1 MITSLVQRS
10 TSRSFLKFFAII
22 LIAQLLTIFVASRL
36 LDFNTNRWIQGKAAR
51 AMQIAQKA
59 ASGYDWSLIDKIP
72 VDRDTALGARY
83 GKRLSA
89 LNNRYFPRMEG
100 GVYLVTLNSGEE
112 FDLSDGDA
120 SMSDTTTAN
129 RWELQAYK
137 KQRAAYSPDPIVDE
151 WGTYLAAYIPIPRGG
166 KVRGLVATEI
176 DSSPLSDFQS
186 VVRTVFWFSIV
197 PAVLISL
204 VVAYVLASRYVEP
217 MDMFRTIAE
226 AKSGTNAGESGPW
239 NLLTARQRQVAE
251 LVKQAKSNK
260 EIADAL
266 SLSTETVK
274 QHLKDIKART
284 GYGRVELAILA
295 AAQSSSSPAPAAT

>member
-1 MITSLVQRS
+1 MIRSLVQRS
-10 TSRSFLKFFAII
+10 TSRSFLNFFAII

-36 LDFNTNRWIQGKAAR
+36 LDVNTNRWIQGKAVH

-59 ASGYDWSLIDKIP
+59 ASSYDWSLIDKIP

-89 LNNRYFPRMEG
+89 LNDRYFPRVEG
-100 GVYLVTLNSGEE
+100 GVYLVRLKGGEE
-112 FDLSDGDA
+112 FDLSAGDA
-120 SMSDTTTAN
+120 SISDTTTAN
-129 RWELQAYK
+129 RWELQAYE
-137 KQRAAYSPDPIVDE
+137 KQRATYSPAPIVDE
-151 WGTYLAAYIPIPRGG
+151 WGTYLAAYIPIRRGG
-166 KVRGLVATEI
+166 KVRGLFASEI

-186 VVRTVFWFSIV
+186 VVRVAFWFSIV
-197 PAVLISL
+197 PALLISL
-204 VVAYVLASRYVEP
+204 VVAYILASRYVEP
-217 MDMFRTIAE
+217 MDVLRTIAE
-226 AKSGTNAGESGPW
+226 AKSETNAGKSGPW
-239 NLLTARQRQVAE
+239 NLLTARQRQVAD

-266 SLSTETVK
+266 SVSTETVK

-295 AAQSSSSPAPAAT
+295 AAQTS